1 MLRLQPST
9 SRLPN
14 WQTSEGKS
22 YSKHSSLVC
31 TITALGDRQY
41 RIAEAH
47 EKTFRWIFTE
57 ETNESQKWAC
67 FTDWLESDSQL
78 YWITGKAGSGKST
91 LMKFITQ
98 YEVARDE
105 SITRIRKF
113 DQYLSKWAANQ
124 RLIVASFY
132 FWAAGSFFDTAH
144 RGLYQSLLYQI
155 FRQCPDL
162 ISRATPNLW
171 EVLCLLNK
179 PRRQTLLQRKSYD

>member
-57 ETNESQKWAC
+57 ETNESQKWAF

-78 YWITGKAGSGKST
+78 Y
-91 LMKFITQ
+91 
-98 YEVARDE
+98 
-105 SITRIRKF
+105 
-113 DQYLSKWAANQ
+113 
-124 RLIVASFY
+124 
-132 FWAAGSFFDTAH
+132 
-144 RGLYQSLLYQI
+144 
-155 FRQCPDL
+155 
-162 ISRATPNLW
+162 
-171 EVLCLLNK
+171 
-179 PRRQTLLQRKSYD
+179 